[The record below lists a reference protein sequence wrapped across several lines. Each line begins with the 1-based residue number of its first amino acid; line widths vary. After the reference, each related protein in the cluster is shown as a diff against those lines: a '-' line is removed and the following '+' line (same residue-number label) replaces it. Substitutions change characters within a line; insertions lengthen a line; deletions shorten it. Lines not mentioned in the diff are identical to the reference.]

1 MNDSKRTNRTIP
13 YDRCGS
19 VTDLP
24 VIAVCGVKNSGKTT
38 LITKLIPFFRAQGLH
53 VAVIKHD
60 GHDFEPDVPG
70 TDSSRH
76 REAGAYGCAVFSD
89 HRFMITKEQRE
100 TTAEELASFFPEADL
115 ILLEGFKY
123 SRCPKLE
130 VIRRGN
136 STECISEREGLLAI
150 VTDLPDAGRCGSE
163 QSQPSAEAYG
173 FPQGIP
179 VLDLNDPEKI
189 AAFIIGQGICRKQVQ
204 ENMTKNR

>member
-1 MNDSKRTNRTIP
+1 MKDGKNEKGILPHNRS
-13 YDRCGS
+13 GS
-19 VTDLP
+19 GTRPP

-38 LITKLIPFFRAQGLH
+38 LITKLIPILRAKGLH

-100 TTAEELASFFPEADL
+100 TTAEELTAFFPEADL
-115 ILLEGFKY
+115 ILLEGFKH
-123 SRCPKLE
+123 STCPKVE

-136 STECISEREGLLAI
+136 SSQSVSEREGLLAI
-150 VTDLPDAGRCGSE
+150 VTDLPDGGSHSPEPGRST
-163 QSQPSAEAYG
+163 AEMYG
-173 FPQGIP
+173 FPKEIP
-179 VLDLNDPEKI
+179 VLDLNKPEKV
-189 AAFIIGQGICRKQVQ
+189 AAFMIEQVLC
-204 ENMTKNR
+204 TG

>member
-1 MNDSKRTNRTIP
+1 MKDGKNEKGILPHNRS
-13 YDRCGS
+13 GS
-19 VTDLP
+19 GTRPP

-38 LITKLIPFFRAQGLH
+38 LITKLIPILRAKGLH

-100 TTAEELASFFPEADL
+100 TTAEELTAFFPEADL

-123 SRCPKLE
+123 SRYPKVE
-130 VIRRGN
+130 VVRRGN
-136 STECISEREGLLAI
+136 STQSVCEREGLLAI
-150 VTDLPDAGRCGSE
+150 VTDLPDAGRCDAEQVPSSE
-163 QSQPSAEAYG
+163 EACV
-173 FPQGIP
+173 FPPGIP

-189 AAFIIGQGICRKQVQ
+189 ASFIIEQGMSKG
-204 ENMTKNR
+204 